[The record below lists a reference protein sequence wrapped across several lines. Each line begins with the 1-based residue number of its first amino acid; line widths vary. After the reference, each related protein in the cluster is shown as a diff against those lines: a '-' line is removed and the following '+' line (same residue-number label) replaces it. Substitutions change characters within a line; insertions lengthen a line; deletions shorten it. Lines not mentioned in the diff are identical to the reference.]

1 MARTLVLC
9 VHVFL
14 TTASGASELKGW
26 ANHDIGQVGARG
38 SARYSEGATTWI
50 VRGSGSDIY
59 GRADSFHYLC
69 RRLQGDGSIMAR
81 VESLDR
87 TDVWAKAGVMIR
99 ESREP
104 ESRFAGVYVTP
115 QYGACYQARI
125 TRAGSVLSDTPVAT
139 VQQKAVRAP
148 VWIKIER
155 KGNQFRAYYA
165 TDRGGAVWVPMAW
178 KPPTIAMPRTVYIGL
193 AVTSHMAGAVCE
205 ARFSGVTVSGLEG
218 GIPDA
223 EVAANPKQALAT
235 AYQELEELGN
245 WGQNA
250 ATIKKHGNLIASS
263 LFTIARARE
272 LTGEPAGTTLHDYY
286 RITRLLSDSSF
297 AVDALVQIT
306 ILDGTKGLK
315 YSLPRIT
322 TRSEEDQDRFYAAV
336 MKAYSNAPETSARED
351 VIRSFVK
358 YVGKSSSFTLFDE
371 AISNLRGDEQSTS
384 ICKSLIRHS
393 MAQPSNGRTAV
404 VALRY
409 MALKSQMGH
418 EDGRIQELARWAAS
432 QFKDAKLTACATAI
446 LADTHYAG
454 GRYVEAVEAVRPGL
468 FSENGTESKTVENI
482 ENTLTYYRANTLL
495 QGSIDPKR
503 IYEALGEKACGLGLH
518 VVALH
523 CQRKIAALEGL
534 SLERFEKSARE
545 GVKYCESGAENEV
558 WFWKGLVAAE
568 EGDLGRAA
576 AAYERFVRRDGNSVL
591 AARAYYDIARAKMAI
606 GEDPAEWV
614 AKAKALSPCDAVIAL
629 EHQLGTQVS
638 PQDQG

>member
-1 MARTLVLC
+1 MA
-9 VHVFL
+9 
-14 TTASGASELKGW
+14 K
-26 ANHDIGQVGARG
+26 
-38 SARYSEGATTWI
+38 
-50 VRGSGSDIY
+50 
-59 GRADSFHYLC
+59 
-69 RRLQGDGSIMAR
+69 

-104 ESRFAGVYVTP
+104 ESRFASVYVTP
-115 QYGACYQARI
+115 HYGACYQARI
-125 TRAGSVLSDTPVAT
+125 TRADSVLSDTPVAT
-139 VQQKAVRAP
+139 VEQKAVRAP

-165 TDRGGAVWVPMAW
+165 TDRGGTVWVPMTW

-223 EVAANPKQALAT
+223 EVVANPGQALAT
-235 AYQELEELGN
+235 AYQELEQFGN
-245 WGQNA
+245 WGENA
-250 ATIKKHGNLIASS
+250 ATIKEHGNLIASS
-263 LFTIARARE
+263 LFTIAKARE
-272 LTGEPAGTTLHDYY
+272 LTGEPARTALHDYY
-286 RITRLLSDSSF
+286 RITRVVPDSSF
-297 AVDALVQIT
+297 AVDALARIT
-306 ILDGTKGLK
+306 ILDGAKGLE
-315 YSLPRIT
+315 YALPRIT
-322 TRSEEDQDRFYAAV
+322 TRSKEDQDRFYAAV
-336 MKAYSNAPETSARED
+336 MKACCNAPETLATED
-351 VIRSFVK
+351 IIRSFVE

-371 AISNLRGDEQSTS
+371 VISDLRGDEQSTL

-393 MAQPSNGRTAV
+393 MAQPSDGRTAV

-409 MALKSQMGH
+409 MALKSQMGRG
-418 EDGRIQELARWAAS
+418 DGRIQELARWAAS
-432 QFKDAKLTACATAI
+432 RFKDAKLTACAKAI

-454 GRYVEAVEAVRPGL
+454 GHYVEAVEAVRPGL
-468 FSENGTESKTVENI
+468 FSGNDAESKKVEYI
-482 ENTLTYYRANTLL
+482 EKTLTYYRANTLL
-495 QGSIDPKR
+495 QGTIDPKR
-503 IYEALGEKACGLGLH
+503 IYEALGEKAGGLGLSI
-518 VVALH
+518 VALH
-523 CQRKIAALEGL
+523 CQRKIAELEGL

-568 EGDLGRAA
+568 EGDLGSAA
-576 AAYERFVRRDGNSVL
+576 AAYERFVQRDGNSVL

-614 AKAKALSPCDAVIAL
+614 AKAKALSPCDVVIAL
-629 EHQLGTQVS
+629 EHQLGTQIS